1 MMLLSNRNLV
11 ESVLPLVR
19 MSRWRDASPIVIVF
33 FCCGTESLVK
43 KGDVS
48 LGVR

>member
-33 FCCGTESLVK
+33 FCCGTE
-43 KGDVS
+43 KGNVS
-48 LGVR
+48 YGVR